1 MSPST
6 PPTAS
11 MLQPSSSSTLSPA
24 EIANHL
30 REILKPTRQRRRIF
44 PEESTSQSSQQQQR
58 HDSMTVDDHQQQQH
72 QPAEKSVF
80 TLKQMTII
88 CEKFCKV
95 TTFFKFPQFP

>member
-11 MLQPSSSSTLSPA
+11 MLLPSSSSSTLSPA

-44 PEESTSQSSQQQQR
+44 PEESTSQSSQQQR
-58 HDSMTVDDHQQQQH
+58 HDSMTVDDHQQQH
-72 QPAEKSVF
+72 QPAEKPVF

-95 TTFFKFPQFP
+95 TTFFKFPKFLK

>member
-11 MLQPSSSSTLSPA
+11 MLQPSSTSTLSPA

-44 PEESTSQSSQQQQR
+44 PEESTSQSSQQR

-72 QPAEKSVF
+72 QPAEKPVF

-95 TTFFKFPQFP
+95 AATFFKFPQFLN